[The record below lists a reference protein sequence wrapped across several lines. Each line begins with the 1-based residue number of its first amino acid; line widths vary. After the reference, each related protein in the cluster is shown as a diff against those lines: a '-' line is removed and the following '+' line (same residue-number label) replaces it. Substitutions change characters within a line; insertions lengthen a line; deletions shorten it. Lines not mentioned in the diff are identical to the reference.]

1 MYTYRLA
8 VCEDDKVVREA
19 ISRFCDEVLTEAQI
33 PHEITGFSTVEEL
46 EASFA
51 VQDWEPHL
59 LILDIETGNKT
70 GMELA
75 KEMRDREDER
85 SIIFITGYEKYLA
98 EGYDVQPLQFLLKPI
113 NWEKLQTAILRDWK
127 LRHSPKVLLL
137 QKGRSMIRI
146 PFRDILYVEASG
158 NHRITITQKEGNE
171 VFQSGLMEVEQL
183 LPEDQFLRCHKSY
196 LVNLNHVK
204 KINKTS
210 FIMDDSHHIPIGR
223 TYEKICQ
230 EAVLNHVAK

>member
-1 MYTYRLA
+1 MNIYRLA
-8 VCEDDKVVREA
+8 VCEDDTAVREA
-19 ISRFCDEVLTEAQI
+19 IRRFCDEVLTEARI

-51 VQDWEPHL
+51 VQDGQPHL
-59 LILDIETGNKT
+59 LLLDIEAGKKT

-75 KEMRDREDER
+75 KEMRNREDER

-98 EGYDVQPLQFLLKPI
+98 EGYDVQPLHFLLKPI
-113 NWEKLQTAILRDWK
+113 NWEKLKTAILRDWK
-127 LRHSPKVLLL
+127 LRHRPEVLLL
-137 QKGRSMIRI
+137 QKGKSMIRI

-158 NHRITITQKEGNE
+158 NHRITITQREGSE
-171 VFQSGLMEVEQL
+171 VFQSGLMEAEQL
-183 LPEDQFLRCHKSY
+183 LPPDQFVRCHKSY

-204 KINKTS
+204 KINKMS

-223 TYEKICQ
+223 TYEKKCQ